1 MNVIDDGRG
10 TQATN
15 PVGVILN
22 IKERNAEN
30 EGNFTAAQK
39 KLAEKLRGLVQQ
51 VHDTGTTYAPNYRKK
66 QISVKVS
73 QARARDKLNPGWE
86 ALEKFVTDN
95 NVDVRQ
101 TTSGARI
108 YAIKI

>member
-39 KLAEKLRGLVQQ
+39 KLADRLRALMQE
-51 VHDTGTTYAPNYRKK
+51 VHKDGTVYAPNYRKTL
-66 QISVKVS
+66 ISVKAS

-86 ALEKFVTDN
+86 ALDKFVTDN
-95 NVDVRQ
+95 NVEVRQ
-101 TTSGARI
+101 MASGARV